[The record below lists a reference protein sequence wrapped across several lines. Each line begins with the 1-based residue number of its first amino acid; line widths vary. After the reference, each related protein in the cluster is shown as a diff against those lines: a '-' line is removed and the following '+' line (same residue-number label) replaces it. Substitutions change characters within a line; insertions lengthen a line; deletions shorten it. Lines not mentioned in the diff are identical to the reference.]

1 MGILK
6 LARKSTKQWASG
18 FSGSH
23 LRAEGGKPP
32 TCPESEMRL
41 APGGSSERRGG
52 HHSLAQLSSC
62 WGRSGGLGD
71 GAAGDER
78 ANLGMERMG
87 MGEQRCWCCHRS
99 LHPPVVRLHT
109 SPSTTKPGNLY
120 QNCNRAE
127 RIPYAI
133 DLERRTTPTTGR
145 SWKPNP
151 WAQS

>member
-1 MGILK
+1 MGTLK
-6 LARKSTKQWASG
+6 LARKSTKQRASG

-32 TCPESEMRL
+32 TRPESEVRL

-52 HHSLAQLSSC
+52 HYSLDQLEFMLR
-62 WGRSGGLGD
+62 GRSGG
-71 GAAGDER
+71 
-78 ANLGMERMG
+78 NLGRWSG
-87 MGEQRCWCCHRS
+87 WGWREQRFWCCHHS
-99 LHPPVVRLHT
+99 LHPLVVRLRT

-120 QNCNRAE
+120 QNCNRAR

-145 SWKPNP
+145 S
-151 WAQS
+151 